1 MVFVQ
6 SFKFSLSLF
15 FFKIGLNIIF
25 DFVLKKK
32 QLFLH
37 YKNDVRRKSKIW
49 HLSKEVNLLF
59 WSTF

>member
-1 MVFVQ
+1 MVFVK

-32 QLFLH
+32 QLFFTL
-37 YKNDVRRKSKIW
+37 
-49 HLSKEVNLLF
+49 
-59 WSTF
+59 